1 MSKHGT
7 KQKAPSFFS
16 RIGRGIAA
24 FFTTNRPSKGKAIAL
39 TAVVGVFGLLFVTL
53 ASVMLQFS
61 YNQSSNLNDL
71 TDEELGI
78 DTGKDSGKSTDIVNI
93 ALFGVDSRSS
103 KSFSGNSDSIMVISI
118 DNLHNK
124 IKITSFMR
132 DSLVEIDGYR
142 PYKLNSAYAKSA
154 TVAIKTLNQNFGL
167 NIRDYATVNFVGM
180 ADIIDAVG
188 GIEVDISERERVE
201 ANKHIK
207 SASKEVGTDYDRIE
221 ESGLQT
227 LTGAQAVAFA
237 RIRKVSTADGV
248 SDDFGRTDRQRYV
261 LEQLFNKALKLE
273 PTKYM
278 ELAKTILKYVETSLE
293 LQEIIDLAGILTR
306 KPTFEQTRVPMA
318 EYVISPG
325 FTVRG
330 GSTVYFNLEYAE
342 KILNAF
348 IYDDILP
355 EDYIKQNGVD
365 LSGWYDNSGDYREPV
380 RTTTTT
386 TEATDPPDTN
396 STDYEESNGEYS
408 SEESDDTSREESGE
422 YSSEESGFD
431 ESGDTSYEESGGEFP
446 DVSGDTST
454 DVSGD
459 TTTATGDPSGTTSST
474 GVGGETSAD
483 TAPTSTVPSP
493 QPSDPEP
500 SASETPATEAG
511 ELIA

>member
-7 KQKAPSFFS
+7 KQKAPSFFV

-24 FFTTNRPSKGKAIAL
+24 FFTTNCPSKGKAIAL
-39 TAVVGVFGLLFVTL
+39 TAVVGIFGLLFVTL

-78 DTGKDSGKSTDIVNI
+78 DVDKDSDKSTDIINI

-188 GIEVDISERERVE
+188 GIEVNLTERERVE

-207 SASKEVGTDYDRIE
+207 SASKEVGTDYDRIKE
-221 ESGLQT
+221 AGLQT

-237 RIRKVSTADGV
+237 RIRKVSTSAGV
-248 SDDFGRTDRQRYV
+248 
-261 LEQLFNKALKLE
+261 
-273 PTKYM
+273 
-278 ELAKTILKYVETSLE
+278 
-293 LQEIIDLAGILTR
+293 
-306 KPTFEQTRVPMA
+306 
-318 EYVISPG
+318 
-325 FTVRG
+325 
-330 GSTVYFNLEYAE
+330 
-342 KILNAF
+342 
-348 IYDDILP
+348 
-355 EDYIKQNGVD
+355 
-365 LSGWYDNSGDYREPV
+365 
-380 RTTTTT
+380 
-386 TEATDPPDTN
+386 
-396 STDYEESNGEYS
+396 
-408 SEESDDTSREESGE
+408 
-422 YSSEESGFD
+422 
-431 ESGDTSYEESGGEFP
+431 
-446 DVSGDTST
+446 
-454 DVSGD
+454 
-459 TTTATGDPSGTTSST
+459 
-474 GVGGETSAD
+474 
-483 TAPTSTVPSP
+483 
-493 QPSDPEP
+493 
-500 SASETPATEAG
+500 
-511 ELIA
+511 